1 MDSEF
6 KTKMKTSL
14 MDLKQKILKHLA
26 SESDE
31 FKELIEDLKP
41 KDLAD
46 IAADDIDRKT
56 LQALGSQDLKRL
68 QLIESALVRIENG
81 HYGVCMSCG
90 KKIPRERLEAIP
102 YAFLCV
108 ECKSSEERRNR

>member
-1 MDSEF
+1 MEAQF
-6 KTKMKTSL
+6 KMKMKTAL
-14 MDLKQKILKHLA
+14 MDLKQQILKHLA

-31 FKELIEDLKP
+31 FKELIADMKP

-68 QLIESALVRIENG
+68 QLIDSALARIENG
-81 HYGVCMSCG
+81 HYGICMSCG
-90 KKIPRERLEAIP
+90 QKIPIERLEAIP

-108 ECKSSEERRNR
+108 QCKSTEERRNR

>member
-1 MDSEF
+1 MDNNF
-6 KTKMKTSL
+6 KLKMKQSL
-14 MDLKQKILKHLA
+14 LDSKTQILKHLA
-26 SESDE
+26 SESEE
-31 FKELIEDLKP
+31 FQELIQDMKA

-56 LQALGSQDLKRL
+56 LEALGSQELKRL
-68 QLIESALVRIENG
+68 RLIDSALARIENG
-81 HYGVCMSCG
+81 HYGVCMSCS

>member
-1 MDSEF
+1 MENQF
-6 KTKMKTSL
+6 KARMKTSL
-14 MDLKQKILKHLA
+14 HDLKQQILKHLA

-68 QLIESALVRIENG
+68 QLIDAALARIENG

-90 KKIPRERLEAIP
+90 QKIPNERLEAIP
-102 YAFLCV
+102 YAFLCID
-108 ECKSSEERRNR
+108 CKASEERRNR